1 MSVCQNQWA
10 CFALAL
16 ALTCLCCFS
25 SWHILN
31 IFQLNHQHFVRSVAR
46 PYRVFKRNS
55 KNNGAEFY
63 ICPLPSPA
71 PPPLSTV
78 HFMAHASKL
87 NFNFSHLISIIMSV
101 PHVSWRQFL
110 QNWIHA
116 KIVKNKLLST
126 KSDAKTLFENSADR
140 TFLGKSLFCCVCKS
154 MSTNRENVVWE
165 KCVYAHCSIMVVS
178 LTQHN
183 SKLTGDEAV
192 CLCAVEISF
201 TLIHRLKFSKISIA
215 WWIENKH
222 HDTRTLAHP
231 DIRMTTLCVRS
242 FEKFENARVQ
252 PTIAPM
258 SLGEALPM

>member
-78 HFMAHASKL
+78 HFMARASKL

-101 PHVSWRQFL
+101 PHVSWL
-110 QNWIHA
+110 QYWIHA

-126 KSDAKTLFENSADR
+126 KSDVKTIELFWAKVYFVVCAKAWAQIEKIWC
-140 TFLGKSLFCCVCKS
+140 GKNAC
-154 MSTNRENVVWE
+154 MHT
-165 KCVYAHCSIMVVS
+165 
-178 LTQHN
+178 
-183 SKLTGDEAV
+183 
-192 CLCAVEISF
+192 
-201 TLIHRLKFSKISIA
+201 
-215 WWIENKH
+215 
-222 HDTRTLAHP
+222 
-231 DIRMTTLCVRS
+231 VRS
-242 FEKFENARVQ
+242 WLCRWHNTTQ
-252 PTIAPM
+252 
-258 SLGEALPM
+258 S